1 MRFLFSTI
9 LSIIFLTYP
18 LFCNSYDN
26 VTLYKWKTSYGVQWK
41 KKGDIDV
48 QDLYEGEV
56 ENGEP
61 NGLGIIIYVDGSQ
74 YFGEWKDGKE
84 DGEGTY
90 NYPNGIQYVGE
101 FKDGRFNGKGR
112 MTTITGTIIGEFKD
126 GYPWNNLMFD
136 NNGNIKSVIGNG
148 RTLETEQEIK
158 EYLKNR
164 KKK

>member
-1 MRFLFSTI
+1 
-9 LSIIFLTYP
+9 
-18 LFCNSYDN
+18 
-26 VTLYKWKTSYGVQWK
+26 
-41 KKGDIDV
+41 
-48 QDLYEGEV
+48 
-56 ENGEP
+56 
-61 NGLGIIIYVDGSQ
+61 
-74 YFGEWKDGKE
+74 
-84 DGEGTY
+84 
-90 NYPNGIQYVGE
+90 
-101 FKDGRFNGKGR
+101 

>member
-9 LSIIFLTYP
+9 LSLIYLTYP
-18 LFCNSYDN
+18 LFGQSFDN

-41 KKGDIDV
+41 KKRDIDV

-84 DGEGTY
+84 DGEGIY

-101 FKDGRFNGKGR
+101 FKNGRFNGKGR

-148 RTLETEQEIK
+148 RTLETQQEIK